1 MVLKSQHSVSRME
14 HTWLSYSGSVSLC
27 PDSAS
32 SWGGSDPWRHA
43 AWVLTVSLQGSC
55 CVTWGDGATSQRFS
69 SLLYVVPPSCC
80 YCLLGLMWELLE
92 KIVVQHLAQWPAQRT
107 QPIGSYYLL
116 CMSAKTLQ
124 SCPTLCNPMEGSPP
138 GSSVRGILQARIL
151 EWVVMPSSR
160 GSSWPRDRT
169 CVSHVS
175 CIGRQVLYYWATWEA
190 PWLLSLIL
198 HNIVTILWIGYI
210 GAILTTYQ
218 YTVSLPLSTH
228 CPLLLPC
235 LISQGWV
242 LACPIKIYIYIYIYL
257 FIYLFYLAA
266 LGLGWHM
273 CNL

>member
-1 MVLKSQHSVSRME
+1 
-14 HTWLSYSGSVSLC
+14 
-27 PDSAS
+27 
-32 SWGGSDPWRHA
+32 
-43 AWVLTVSLQGSC
+43 
-55 CVTWGDGATSQRFS
+55 
-69 SLLYVVPPSCC
+69 
-80 YCLLGLMWELLE
+80 
-92 KIVVQHLAQWPAQRT
+92 
-107 QPIGSYYLL
+107 
-116 CMSAKTLQ
+116 MSAKTLQ

-198 HNIVTILWIGYI
+198 HNIVTISWIGYI

-235 LISQGWV
+235 LRILPLQSSQGLESFPLGARTKCLSSLW
-242 LACPIKIYIYIYIYL
+242 A
-257 FIYLFYLAA
+257 FRAA
-266 LGLGWHM
+266 FSDNQASPFL
-273 CNL
+273 